1 MCANLSS
8 KLVFSTLLLAQ
19 YGCYCECS
27 WQMSPMLCITCVRY
41 SCVEMCDFVCL
52 IQSTVTMTVRPSA
65 GGCCIGDVHSTNIKF
80 NRWCQCWMARIPTHL
95 QVTVCECVGG
105 GFCIRHLVHDNH
117 FIRNSNPLCFRAFSF
132 TSQCHLYCSFN
143 VLFPLANVA
152 FYRFDSLERISVSD
166 KKKKCTRWENARV
179 NRVKQSTN
187 TASGTVQYIITKR
200 LFRMYL

>member
-27 WQMSPMLCITCVRY
+27 WQMSPSLCITCVRY

-80 NRWCQCWMARIPTHL
+80 NRWCQCWMARIPNSFASDC
-95 QVTVCECVGG
+95 VWECVCVSGAV
-105 GFCIRHLVHDNH
+105 FVFVTWCMTI
-117 FIRNSNPLCFRAFSF
+117 ISF
-132 TSQCHLYCSFN
+132 AILILFVF
-143 VLFPLANVA
+143 VLFPSHPNVI
-152 FYRFDSLERISVSD
+152 FIVRLVLCSL
-166 KKKKCTRWENARV
+166 
-179 NRVKQSTN
+179 
-187 TASGTVQYIITKR
+187 
-200 LFRMYL
+200 